1 MRQVRSVGSC
11 QCLREPR
18 YRQCA
23 NTDHTIHPNHIREN
37 AALGLLIANL
47 ASHKI
52 SYKKAHRM
60 KPFFAFAAV
69 CMCLV
74 LNSGCSEHSTATKT
88 EEITT
93 PGGKT
98 TITTQQDIKKTGD
111 HKDK

>member
-1 MRQVRSVGSC
+1 MG
-11 QCLREPR
+11 
-18 YRQCA
+18 
-23 NTDHTIHPNHIREN
+23 HGIHKV
-37 AALGLLIANL
+37 AALSLLM
-47 ASHKI
+47 ASQGSHILHYRKVA
-52 SYKKAHRM
+52 KM
-60 KPFFAFAAV
+60 KSLIAFAAV
-69 CMCLV
+69 CLCLV